1 MLMKRLTIFFELL
14 RYAWRN
20 HKSLAFVITF
30 ESIFSAALPLI
41 NIGGIGII
49 IDAITNG
56 LNQRSIIKTILLF
69 TLLNLGISLV
79 KYIFTYLHNI
89 LARKASDKIQ
99 YDYMRDGIIVN
110 YHWAQD
116 GSVLDMKNK
125 SMGANPVFVFS
136 HIGNFISYIVKFAGI
151 LYIFSLLSP
160 LFILII
166 AATSAIS
173 VIITFKIRR
182 MDFEFENEHTEDS
195 RKLNYL
201 YSLMTQYEYAKE
213 IRINNLKPL
222 IIHKNNKINV
232 VQLEKLKAFI
242 NQKFRFSSLSSVIAV
257 VQSAIMYFYFSYCVY
272 KGSVTIA
279 EYSVL
284 LGAVSLLTSILIG
297 FFDNIAVIDRM
308 TARMDIFLEYK
319 KWVRNNSNIFS
330 TNELPKI
337 AIDEKHAEISFENVS
352 FAYPNTDVPILRNL
366 NFILKDGQKIGIVGL
381 NGSGKTTLVKLLLR
395 LYTPTEGK
403 ILLNGIDINTIPLEQ
418 YLKQVG
424 VVLQDFYIFAYSI
437 RENIVFD
444 NNTSKDKIKDAIAKS
459 GFNEKIK
466 SLKDG
471 IDTVLYKELDENGVE
486 LSGGEGQKLALAR
499 ALCKDAKILI
509 LDEPT
514 STLDPIAEYQMFSS
528 LRDISKGKTTV
539 FISHRLS
546 STKFCDRIFVIQ
558 DGAIAE
564 QGSYYELITKGGIYA
579 NMFESQAKFYR
590 ENGVTL

>member
-1 MLMKRLTIFFELL
+1 M
-14 RYAWRN
+14 
-20 HKSLAFVITF
+20 
-30 ESIFSAALPLI
+30 
-41 NIGGIGII
+41 
-49 IDAITNG
+49 
-56 LNQRSIIKTILLF
+56 
-69 TLLNLGISLV
+69 

-437 RENIVFD
+437 RENIVID

>member
-14 RYAWRN
+14 RYAWRS